1 MRCGRRTLNGALS
14 VENGVIVLHG
24 RGDSHAQRGRRENRR
39 SKLGNRAVLVGVTKA
54 SEPDSTVEGLKAE
67 WKWSVNVISPLF

>member
-14 VENGVIVLHG
+14 VENGVIVLCG

-39 SKLGNRAVLVGVTKA
+39 SKLGNRAVLGVTKA
-54 SEPDSTVEGLKAE
+54 SEPDSTMEG
-67 WKWSVNVISPLF
+67 